1 MRKNLGNCYTLS
13 DGDALGNGYTLG
25 EDCTL
30 GTCVTLGSYNTI
42 TYNCT
47 IGSNATIGNYNTFG
61 RHCTFGNWS
70 RLGYDNKI
78 GDQCT
83 LGDDCVLGE
92 GNALG
97 YGFSFG
103 KRLMMA
109 GCRVLAL
116 MCMSNVDGSGRNITI
131 IVHTVGIKIEAGC
144 FSDTLD
150 AFCEKA
156 MSEGKTRYARVVRAA
171 AEALQADVVEKGI
184 TGGWDEE
191 DKMNKTTEK
200 LIQDLEEARASSN
213 EIQEAFS
220 EMLSVLKDLQESAAY
235 WSEYDVPLGI
245 VDRINEA
252 IEKAEFVAS

>member
-1 MRKNLGNCYTLS
+1 MSKKLGNNYKLSDSSALGNC
-13 DGDALGNGYTLG
+13 YTLG
-25 EDCTL
+25 EDCTI
-30 GTCVTLGSYNTI
+30 GECVTLGSYNDVG
-42 TYNCT
+42 YNCT
-47 IGSNATIGNYNTFG
+47 IGFNATIGNYNTFG

-70 RLGYDNKI
+70 RLGHDNKI

-131 IVHTVGIKIEAGC
+131 IVHTGGIKIEAGC

-184 TGGWDEE
+184 TGGWDEGE
-191 DKMNKTTEK
+191 DSMNTIQIKYRYTGSVAEK
-200 LIQDLEEARASSN
+200 KDLCNANLSSVGVYGAYLDGAYLEEAQAAAN
-213 EIQEAFS
+213 I
-220 EMLSVLKDLQESAAY
+220 LKKGFRQ
-235 WSEYDVPLGI
+235 
-245 VDRINEA
+245 
-252 IEKAEFVAS
+252 